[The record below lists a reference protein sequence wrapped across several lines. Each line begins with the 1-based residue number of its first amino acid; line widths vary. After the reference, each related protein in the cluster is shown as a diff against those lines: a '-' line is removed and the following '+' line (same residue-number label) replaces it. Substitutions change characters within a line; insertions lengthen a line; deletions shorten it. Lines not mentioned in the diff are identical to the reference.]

1 MRNRYRYRDKG
12 IWNKIIPIPYTSITL
27 YLLLLFPISGIS
39 AQPETNLDIFYKL
52 VDSSANDFISQIPQ
66 LEDSVD
72 LKLNLGESYSVFS
85 NKIIAALYSNGK
97 IVVIENLEPAIGKD
111 AISVNYIIDDANVK
125 YGEIFRDG
133 FFGDYY
139 IHRNISLKGNYLIHT
154 NSAFYKE
161 FNFSFNDTI
170 RYDEIKSVE
179 NISFPFTRGKVPAE
193 PFFSG
198 LFEPIVAI
206 GTAAL
211 AVILFFTIR
220 SK

>member
-1 MRNRYRYRDKG
+1 MLNRYSNKGIRYNA
-12 IWNKIIPIPYTSITL
+12 IWNKFFHIPYTSIPL

-39 AQPETNLDIFYKL
+39 AQPETNLDIFYKI
-52 VDSSANDFISQIPQ
+52 VDSSASEFISQIPES
-66 LEDSVD
+66 EDSVK
-72 LKLNLGESYSVFS
+72 LELNLGESYSVFG
-85 NKIIAALYSNGK
+85 NKVVATLFSSGK
-97 IVVIENLEPAIGKD
+97 IVANDSKDVIKI
-111 AISVNYIIDDANVK
+111 NYIIDDANVK

-133 FFGDYY
+133 FFGDYFVP
-139 IHRNISLKGNYLIHT
+139 RNLNIKGNYLIYT
-154 NSAFYKE
+154 NSALYKE
-161 FNFSFNDTI
+161 FNFSFTDTV

-179 NISFPFTRGKVPAE
+179 NISFPFTQGKVPAE

-198 LFEPIVAI
+198 LFEPIVAV